1 MITIAITAGGT
12 SENIDGIRKITNVS
26 TGSLGWNCL
35 EAVFAHMEKESIS
48 DFLVYYIH
56 TESALRKKLNVK
68 PSSNVKFIEASDAE
82 SVYNTV
88 DALTKETK
96 IDYFIHSMAISDF
109 TYSYSIGIEQLV
121 DEISNLIK
129 DDNQFMRDRLRNLM
143 KNPSNKLGDDKKIS
157 SSDDL
162 FMALK
167 TTKKVIPLIK
177 KNNSDT
183 LLVGFKLLKSVSE
196 EELLKEARS
205 LTDKNDCDMVFAN
218 EVSRISETNH
228 TGILIR
234 NGEIIARPSGKKQIA
249 ESIIQ
254 NLFKAK

>member
-48 DFLVYYIH
+48 DFFVYYIH

-68 PSSNVKFIEASDAE
+68 QSSNVKFIEASDAE
-82 SVYNTV
+82 SVYNAV
-88 DALTKETK
+88 DVLTKEIK

-109 TYSYSIGIEQLV
+109 TYSYSIGINDLATDIFNLIHSKKDISQKKIKYLLENPTQK
-121 DEISNLIK
+121 ISN
-129 DDNQFMRDRLRNLM
+129 DT
-143 KNPSNKLGDDKKIS
+143 KIS
-157 SSDDL
+157 SSANL
-162 FMALK
+162 FMALT

-177 KNNSDT
+177 GNNPNT
-183 LLVGFKLLKSVSE
+183 LLVGFKLLQSVSE